1 MKNGVLLHR
10 YAVSGGCTMITYYKD
25 VLCTIED
32 SLESIDEN
40 LYEQI
45 IEECI
50 ETLKNGG
57 KIIASGLGKNVPI
70 CEKFVGTLNSLGIDA
85 RFLHTNTAVHGDL
98 GMVGK
103 KDIVFLLT
111 KGGNTNETVDLGMHL
126 NERGTNTWLMSFYG
140 DGKASKVVEKKF
152 IMHLINEGDEWD
164 IVPNNSTTVYLI
176 VLQGIAIEIG
186 KRMGVTL
193 DDFKMNHPGGGIGAR
208 LSRKG
213 N

>member
-1 MKNGVLLHR
+1 MR
-10 YAVSGGCTMITYYKD
+10 EYYKE
-25 VLCTIED
+25 VMRVIED
-32 SLESIDEN
+32 AVGSIDEEI
-40 LYEQI
+40 YEQLI
-45 IEECI
+45 SECVNV
-50 ETLKNGG
+50 LKGGG

-103 KDIVFLLT
+103 DDIVFLLS
-111 KGGNTNETVDLGMHL
+111 KGGNTHETVALAGYLKD
-126 NERGTNTWLMSFYG
+126 RGTDTWLMTFSE
-140 DGKASKVVEKKF
+140 KCKSAEVVDKKF

-193 DDFKMNHPGGGIGAR
+193 EDFKMNHPGGGIGAR
-208 LSRKG
+208 LSGKDLW
-213 N
+213 

>member
-1 MKNGVLLHR
+1 MND
-10 YAVSGGCTMITYYKD
+10 YYGEVID
-25 VLCTIED
+25 VIKD
-32 SLESIDEN
+32 SLESIDST

-45 IEECI
+45 ISESVSV
-50 ETLKNGG
+50 LKDGG

-103 KDIVFLLT
+103 NDIVYLLS
-111 KGGNTNETVDLGMHL
+111 KGGNTHETVALAEQL
-126 NERGTNTWLMSFYG
+126 RSRGTDTWLMTFTEHCKSAEII
-140 DGKASKVVEKKF
+140 DKRF
-152 IMHLINEGDEWD
+152 IMHLNNEGDEWN

-176 VLQGIAIEIG
+176 VLQGIALEIC

-193 DDFKMNHPGGGIGAR
+193 DDFRINHPGGGIGAR
-208 LSRKG
+208 LSGKDLW
-213 N
+213 

>member
-25 VLCTIED
+25 VLCTIKD

-50 ETLKNGG
+50 ATLKNGG

-111 KGGNTNETVDLGMHL
+111 KGGNTNETVVLGMHL

-208 LSRKG
+208 LSGKG

>member
-1 MKNGVLLHR
+1 MIEYYENVMKVIN
-10 YAVSGGCTMITYYKD
+10 
-25 VLCTIED
+25 D
-32 SLESIDEN
+32 SLESIPTDI
-40 LYEQI
+40 YEQVI
-45 IEECI
+45 SECV
-50 ETLKNGG
+50 ETLQNGG

-111 KGGNTNETVDLGMHL
+111 KGGNTMETVALGEQLKM
-126 NERGTNTWLMSFYG
+126 RGTNAWLMSFYDG
-140 DGKASKVVEKKF
+140 GKASETVKKKM

-164 IVPNNSTTVYLI
+164 IVPNNSTAIYLI
-176 VLQGIAIEIG
+176 VLQGIAIEVG

-193 DDFKMNHPGGGIGAR
+193 EDFKVNHPGGGIGER
-208 LSRKG
+208 LKNR
-213 N
+213 

>member
-1 MKNGVLLHR
+1 MR
-10 YAVSGGCTMITYYKD
+10 EYYKE
-25 VLCTIED
+25 VMRVIED
-32 SLESIDEN
+32 AVGSIDEEI
-40 LYEQI
+40 YEQLI
-45 IEECI
+45 SECVNV
-50 ETLKNGG
+50 LKGGG

-103 KDIVFLLT
+103 DDIVFLLS
-111 KGGNTNETVDLGMHL
+111 KGGNTHETVALAGYLKD
-126 NERGTNTWLMSFYG
+126 RGTDTWLMTFSE
-140 DGKASKVVEKKF
+140 KCKSAEVVDKRF

-193 DDFKMNHPGGGIGAR
+193 EDFKMNHPGGGIGAR
-208 LSRKG
+208 LSGKDLW
-213 N
+213 